1 MPLAC
6 EIAQVPD
13 CDRQELDFVGKSY
26 QNCSQPPDS
35 TRLRPMLFPYFRNV
49 STTIEDLDS
58 RHRDLSGTAS
68 IYILRNQISV
78 QRDLSGVPSSAGEEP
93 ERGRTVKRFR
103 CPLRL
108 PVRHKLS
115 LRAIAAVSDGDLQ
128 AQTSGPPATDPETPI
143 DYLSTLIQYLLSIAQ
158 HYCHLQYSRDLAHE
172 FLDPTRWP

>member
-1 MPLAC
+1 
-6 EIAQVPD
+6 
-13 CDRQELDFVGKSY
+13 
-26 QNCSQPPDS
+26 
-35 TRLRPMLFPYFRNV
+35 MLFPYFRNV

-143 DYLSTLIQYLLSIAQ
+143 DCLSTLI
-158 HYCHLQYSRDLAHE
+158 HYPFIDCAALFSSAI
-172 FLDPTRWP
+172 FTRLRVSGSKKVAVILTFCRLGVEKYFFACVDGPGL